1 MSSMVSADDKINQLI
16 IDMPTVKNFNDA
28 VAFSTGD
35 NLGEYYKRKKIDNL
49 IEDIKKQ
56 HKKIVDRIEEQHKEI
71 VDRIEKQHKKIVD
84 RISLEMPPIEQQHRE
99 EPDEYY
105 KRLHKEFTDPD
116 RRQFKI
122 VSKITGLKSSGKT
135 KKQKRIL
142 KKRKLKKQ
150 KSKRKKKY

>member
-1 MSSMVSADDKINQLI
+1 MSSMVSMVSMVSADDKINQLI
-16 IDMPTVKNFNDA
+16 IDMPPVKNFNDA

-35 NLGEYYKRKKIDNL
+35 NLGEYYKRNRIDNL
-49 IEDIKKQ
+49 IEDIK
-56 HKKIVDRIEEQHKEI
+56 E
-71 VDRIEKQHKKIVD
+71 QHKKIVD
-84 RISLEMPPIEQQHRE
+84 RISLEMPPIEKQRRE

-105 KRLHKEFTDPD
+105 KRLQKELKDDPD
-116 RRQFKI
+116 RQFKI
-122 VSKITGLKSSGKT
+122 VSIFTGLKIPGLTDLKSSGKT